1 MRSRQPLD
9 GHQSSDLIETLT
21 LGSSLAGSSCGT
33 IGVPDDGETN
43 VDRALV
49 SIPEAGEALH
59 LGETKVKEL
68 VARGELLSVKIGKS
82 RRIPVTAIQA
92 YIDRLVGESCADAR
106 IASFTN

>member
-1 MRSRQPLD
+1 M
-9 GHQSSDLIETLT
+9 IETLM

-33 IGVPDDGETN
+33 IGAPDDGETN

-92 YIDRLVGESCADAR
+92 YIDRLVGESCADAEVV
-106 IASFTN
+106 SFTH